1 MNNQKTALILDA
13 GFASLPLQQAV
24 KTAGF
29 RTLVCS
35 GKAHDAGMLTA
46 DITCEQNYA
55 DSEAVLKIAQ
65 QHKVA
70 ALLPGVTDVSYLSG
84 CRVAHSLG
92 LPGFDAPDVS
102 DTIFLKDKFRAW
114 ALSKGL
120 PVPQA
125 AWTDEQAR
133 QLKLPLLVKPVDA
146 YSGNGITKVTDWAML
161 DAAIETAR
169 NASPGK
175 QYVVENFCEGALYSH
190 SAFIRNGEIVC
201 EFFVDEYCTVYP
213 WQVNSSSLSQNLSSD
228 MRDSVSECMQSIVSD
243 LRLVDGLLHTQ
254 FIASDDQFWLIEL
267 TRRCPGDLYS
277 RLIELSTGV
286 NYAGW
291 FVAPFLGKSS
301 PAVPRR
307 PVQTRNIAR
316 HTVSVN
322 RAMRFTGFAFKS
334 LPADLIE
341 VIPLTRP
348 GTLVQPAPGDRAGLI
363 FAEFRDDAA
372 LRQMT
377 PHLKDYFLLN
387 TYEGHSDA

>member
-46 DITCEQNYA
+46 DISCEQNYA

-213 WQVNSSSLSQNLSSD
+213 WQVNSSSLSQNLSPD

-254 FIASDDQFWLIEL
+254 FIASEDQFWLIEL

>member
-24 KTAGF
+24 KIAGF

-213 WQVNSSSLSQNLSSD
+213 WQVNSSSLSQNLSPD

-254 FIASDDQFWLIEL
+254 FIASEDQFWLIEL

>member
-1 MNNQKTALILDA
+1 MSYPKTALMLDA
-13 GFASLPLQQAV
+13 GFASLPLQWAV

-35 GKAHDAGMLTA
+35 GKAQDAGMQTA
-46 DITCEQNYA
+46 DITCNQNYA

-65 QHKVA
+65 QHQVA

-102 DTIFLKDKFRAW
+102 DTIFLKDRFRAW

-125 AWTDEQAR
+125 AWTAAQAR
-133 QLKLPLLVKPVDA
+133 QLTLPLLVKPVDA

-161 DAAIETAR
+161 DAAIDTAR
-169 NASPGK
+169 SASPGK

-190 SAFIRNGEIVC
+190 SAFIRNGAIVC

-213 WQVNSSSLSQNLSSD
+213 WQVNSSSLSQNLSSG

-254 FIASDDQFWLIEL
+254 FIASEGQFWLIEL

-286 NYAGW
+286 NYADW
-291 FVAPFLGKSS
+291 FVAPFLGKST
-301 PAVPRR
+301 PAAPRR
-307 PVQTRNIAR
+307 PAQTRAIAR
-316 HTVSVN
+316 HTISVE

-341 VIPLTRP
+341 VLPLTTP
-348 GTLVQPAPGDRAGLI
+348 GTLVGPAPGDRAGLI

-387 TYEGHSDA
+387 AYEGLSDV

>member
-55 DSEAVLKIAQ
+55 DSEAVFRIAQ
-65 QHKVA
+65 QHTVA

-133 QLKLPLLVKPVDA
+133 QLSLPLLVKPVDA

-213 WQVNSSSLSQNLSSD
+213 WQVNSSSLSQNLSPD

-254 FIASDDQFWLIEL
+254 FIASEDQFWLIEL

>member
-254 FIASDDQFWLIEL
+254 FIASEDQFWLIEL

-372 LRQMT
+372 LRKMT

>member
-24 KTAGF
+24 KIAGF

-213 WQVNSSSLSQNLSSD
+213 WQVNSSSLSQNLSPD

-254 FIASDDQFWLIEL
+254 FIASEDQFWLIEL

-387 TYEGHSDA
+387 TYEGYSDA

>member
-146 YSGNGITKVTDWAML
+146 YSGNGISKVTDWAML

-213 WQVNSSSLSQNLSSD
+213 WQVNSSSLSQNLSPD

-254 FIASDDQFWLIEL
+254 FIASEDQFWLIEL

-322 RAMRFTGFAFKS
+322 RAMRFTRFAFKS

>member
-1 MNNQKTALILDA
+1 MTTSPLALMLDA
-13 GFASLPLQQAV
+13 GFASLPLQHAV
-24 KTAGF
+24 KASGF

-35 GKAHDAGMLTA
+35 GKAGDAGMKYA
-46 DITCEQNYA
+46 DASRLQNYA
-55 DSEAVLKIAQ
+55 DTDAVLAIAREEKI
-65 QHKVA
+65 A

-92 LPGFDAPDVS
+92 LPGFDTPDVS

-125 AWTDEQAR
+125 AWTADQAR
-133 QLKLPLLVKPVDA
+133 QLTLPLLVKPVDA

-161 DAAIETAR
+161 DTAIETAR
-169 NASPGK
+169 SASPGK

-213 WQVNSSSLSQNLSSD
+213 WQVNSSSLSQNLSVG

-254 FIASDDQFWLIEL
+254 FIASEGQFWLIEL

-291 FVAPFLGKSS
+291 FVAPFLGKTT
-301 PAVPRR
+301 PTAPRR
-307 PVQTRNIAR
+307 PAQTRTIAR
-316 HTVSVN
+316 HTVSVD
-322 RAMRFTGFAFKS
+322 RAMRFTGFAFRS

-341 VIPLTRP
+341 VIPLTSP
-348 GTLVQPAPGDRAGLI
+348 GTLVGPAPGDRAGLI
-363 FAEFRDDAA
+363 FAEFRDEAT

-387 TYEGHSDA
+387 AYEGHSDV

>member
-1 MNNQKTALILDA
+1 VNNQKTALILDA

>member
-24 KTAGF
+24 KIAGF

-254 FIASDDQFWLIEL
+254 FIASEDQFWLIEL

>member
-114 ALSKGL
+114 ALNKGL

-133 QLKLPLLVKPVDA
+133 QLSLPLLVKPVDA

-213 WQVNSSSLSQNLSSD
+213 WQVNSSSLSQNLSPD

-254 FIASDDQFWLIEL
+254 FIASEDQFWLIEL

-322 RAMRFTGFAFKS
+322 RAMRFTRFAFKS

>member
-35 GKAHDAGMLTA
+35 GKAHDAGMQTA

-92 LPGFDAPDVS
+92 LPGFDAPDIS

-133 QLKLPLLVKPVDA
+133 QLSLPLLVKPVDA

-213 WQVNSSSLSQNLSSD
+213 WQVNSSCLSQNLSSD

-254 FIASDDQFWLIEL
+254 FIASEDQFWLIEL

-301 PAVPRR
+301 SVVPLR

-341 VIPLTRP
+341 VIPLTLP
-348 GTLVQPAPGDRAGLI
+348 GTLVQPAPGGRAGLI
-363 FAEFRDDAA
+363 FAEFRDDAN

>member
-65 QHKVA
+65 QYKVA

-133 QLKLPLLVKPVDA
+133 QLSLPLLVKPVDA

-213 WQVNSSSLSQNLSSD
+213 WQVNSSSLSQNLSPD

-254 FIASDDQFWLIEL
+254 FIASEDQFWLIEL

>member
-1 MNNQKTALILDA
+1 MNNQKTALMLDA

-65 QHKVA
+65 QHGVA

-125 AWTDEQAR
+125 AWTEGQAR
-133 QLKLPLLVKPVDA
+133 QLTLPLLVKPVDA

-169 NASPGK
+169 SASPGK

-190 SAFIRNGEIVC
+190 SAFVRNGEIVC

-254 FIASDDQFWLIEL
+254 FIASEDQFWLIEL

-363 FAEFRDDAA
+363 FAEFRDDAT

>member
-213 WQVNSSSLSQNLSSD
+213 WQVNSSSLSQNLSPD

-254 FIASDDQFWLIEL
+254 FIASEDQFWLIEL

>member
-1 MNNQKTALILDA
+1 MSDQKTALILDA

-24 KTAGF
+24 KIAGF

-35 GKAHDAGMLTA
+35 GKEQDAGMQTA
-46 DITCEQNYA
+46 DITCNQNYA

-65 QHKVA
+65 QHHVSA
-70 ALLPGVTDVSYLSG
+70 VLPGVTDISYLSG
-84 CRVAHSLG
+84 CRVAHTLG
-92 LPGFDAPDVS
+92 LPGFDTPEVS

-114 ALSKGL
+114 ALGKGL

-125 AWTDEQAR
+125 AWTAEQAR
-133 QLKLPLLVKPVDA
+133 HLTLPLLVKPVDA

-161 DAAIETAR
+161 DMAIETAR
-169 NASPGK
+169 SASPGK

-190 SAFIRNGEIVC
+190 SAFIRNGEIAC

-213 WQVNSSSLSQNLSSD
+213 WQVNSSSLSQNLSSG
-228 MRDSVSECMQSIVSD
+228 MRDSVSECMQSIVND

-254 FIASDDQFWLIEL
+254 FIASEDQFWLIEL

-286 NYAGW
+286 NYAEW
-291 FVAPFLGKSS
+291 FVAPFLGV
-301 PAVPRR
+301 PNPVAPRR
-307 PVQTRNIAR
+307 PAQTRAIAR
-316 HTVSVN
+316 HTVSVD
-322 RAMRFTGFAFKS
+322 RAMRFTGFNFKS
-334 LPADLIE
+334 LPADLVE
-341 VIPLTRP
+341 MIPLTRP
-348 GTLVQPAPGDRAGLI
+348 GGLVGPAPGDRAGLI

-387 TYEGHSDA
+387 AYEGHSDV

>member
-35 GKAHDAGMLTA
+35 GKAHDTGMLTA

-213 WQVNSSSLSQNLSSD
+213 WQVNSSSLSQNLSPD

-254 FIASDDQFWLIEL
+254 FIASEDQFWLIEL

-301 PAVPRR
+301 SVVPRR

-348 GTLVQPAPGDRAGLI
+348 GTVVQPAPGDRAGLI

>member
-1 MNNQKTALILDA
+1 VNNQKTALILDA

-213 WQVNSSSLSQNLSSD
+213 WQVNSSSLSQNLSPD

-254 FIASDDQFWLIEL
+254 FIASEDQFWLIEL

>member
-213 WQVNSSSLSQNLSSD
+213 WQVNSSSLSQNLSPD

-254 FIASDDQFWLIEL
+254 FIASEDQFWLIEL

-322 RAMRFTGFAFKS
+322 RAMRFTRFAFKS

>member
-1 MNNQKTALILDA
+1 MTTSPLALMLDA
-13 GFASLPLQQAV
+13 GFASLPLQHAV
-24 KTAGF
+24 KASGF

-35 GKAHDAGMLTA
+35 GKAGDAGMKYA
-46 DITCEQNYA
+46 DASRLQNYA
-55 DSEAVLKIAQ
+55 DTDAVLAIAREEKI
-65 QHKVA
+65 A

-92 LPGFDAPDVS
+92 LPGFDTPDVS

-125 AWTDEQAR
+125 AWTADQAR
-133 QLKLPLLVKPVDA
+133 QLTLPLLVKPVDA

-161 DAAIETAR
+161 DTAIETAR
-169 NASPGK
+169 SASPGK

-213 WQVNSSSLSQNLSSD
+213 WQVNSSSLSQNLSVG

-254 FIASDDQFWLIEL
+254 FIASEGQFWLIEL

-291 FVAPFLGKSS
+291 FVAPFLGKTT
-301 PAVPRR
+301 PTAPRR
-307 PVQTRNIAR
+307 PAQTRTIAR
-316 HTVSVN
+316 HTVSVD

-341 VIPLTRP
+341 VIPLTSP
-348 GTLVQPAPGDRAGLI
+348 GTVVGPAPGDRAGLI
-363 FAEFRDDAA
+363 FAEFRDEAT

-387 TYEGHSDA
+387 AYEGHSDV

>member
-1 MNNQKTALILDA
+1 MTISRLALMLDA
-13 GFASLPLQQAV
+13 GFASLPLQHAV
-24 KTAGF
+24 KASGF

-35 GKAHDAGMLTA
+35 GKAGDAGMKYA
-46 DITCEQNYA
+46 DASRLQNYA
-55 DSEAVLKIAQ
+55 DIDAVLAIAREEKI
-65 QHKVA
+65 A

-125 AWTDEQAR
+125 AWNAGQAR
-133 QLKLPLLVKPVDA
+133 QLSLPLLVKPVDA

-161 DAAIETAR
+161 DVAIETAR

-254 FIASDDQFWLIEL
+254 FIASEDQFWLIEL

-363 FAEFRDDAA
+363 FAEFRDDAT